1 VAAATVVAAAAVVLQ
16 RQQVAVALA
25 VAALRC
31 AQACVLYNTLL
42 LGPCNL
48 AVLLSSCRC
57 CVACIHQL
65 GEPRTL
71 HTKTHTLHTHY
82 TQITHTHTRTVLH
95 EGGFGGLPLLQT
107 HKRAGKTKMDR
118 HPPTHRLSIVAVT
131 TILRPLCSC
140 RRSLSGRFLL
150 PLPGDFTTQLLLDL
164 VAQDGRCLHT
174 RHTHACQN
182 HDRHAVDYASTVI
195 QLLNIDPNS
204 GLNKRGPDRLR
215 PGTHHI
221 QI

>member
-1 VAAATVVAAAAVVLQ
+1 MN
-16 RQQVAVALA
+16 ALTYIYIYISIYIYIY
-25 VAALRC
+25 
-31 AQACVLYNTLL
+31 LYL
-42 LGPCNL
+42 
-48 AVLLSSCRC
+48 
-57 CVACIHQL
+57 
-65 GEPRTL
+65 
-71 HTKTHTLHTHY
+71 
-82 TQITHTHTRTVLH
+82 LH
-95 EGGFGGLPLLQT
+95 EDGFGGLPLLQT
-107 HKRAGKTKMDR
+107 QKRAGKPKKNR
-118 HPPTHRLSIVAVT
+118 HPPTHRLSIVVVT
-131 TILRPLCSC
+131 TILRPLFSC

-150 PLPGDFTTQLLLDL
+150 PLPGDFTTQLLLDV

-215 PGTHHI
+215 PGTHYI

>member
-1 VAAATVVAAAAVVLQ
+1 
-16 RQQVAVALA
+16 
-25 VAALRC
+25 
-31 AQACVLYNTLL
+31 
-42 LGPCNL
+42 
-48 AVLLSSCRC
+48 
-57 CVACIHQL
+57 
-65 GEPRTL
+65 
-71 HTKTHTLHTHY
+71 
-82 TQITHTHTRTVLH
+82 
-95 EGGFGGLPLLQT
+95 
-107 HKRAGKTKMDR
+107 MDR
-118 HPPTHRLSIVAVT
+118 HPPTHRLSVIVAVT

-215 PGTHHI
+215 PGTHYI